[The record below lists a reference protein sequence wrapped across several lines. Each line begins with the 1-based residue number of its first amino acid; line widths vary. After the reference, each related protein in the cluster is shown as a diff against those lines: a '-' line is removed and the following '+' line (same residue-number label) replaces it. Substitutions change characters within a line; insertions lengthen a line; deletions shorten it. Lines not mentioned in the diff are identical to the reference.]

1 MDEDGR
7 KITATVKIED
17 ATKSPFSD
25 KLKAD
30 LEDVF
35 GDADKT
41 IEFFNE
47 GISKSEGD
55 RLKAISKNGCVKLRE
70 VTDARSALEVYDC
83 ALFCAEKVGDKVNE
97 IGEVDDTEVE
107 DARHTLPRDL

>member
-1 MDEDGR
+1 MDEAR
-7 KITATVKIED
+7 KIVIIGGGH
-17 ATKSPFSD
+17 TKQDSD

-47 GISKSEGD
+47 GG
-55 RLKAISKNGCVKLRE
+55 
-70 VTDARSALEVYDC
+70 Y
-83 ALFCAEKVGDKVNE
+83 
-97 IGEVDDTEVE
+97 
-107 DARHTLPRDL
+107 

>member
-47 GISKSEGD
+47 GIYQ
-55 RLKAISKNGCVKLRE
+55 V
-70 VTDARSALEVYDC
+70 
-83 ALFCAEKVGDKVNE
+83 
-97 IGEVDDTEVE
+97 
-107 DARHTLPRDL
+107 